1 MSVDPITLEVV
12 RNRLEGIVEEMGQT
26 MLQTAHSSIFYDS
39 KDYSVALFTPSGEL
53 VAMGQYIPHH
63 QGGMYAALTAILA
76 IYPAETMHPGDVYL
90 INDSYLGGT
99 HTQDFNVFAPIYAE
113 GRLVMFAGAIAHQ
126 IDIGGMTAGG
136 YCPQATS
143 IFQEGMRFPGVKLI
157 DRGEMRDDLM
167 RTLLRNVRLPYQQK
181 GDLLAQLAALKV
193 ATDRVPGLA
202 TAYGTD
208 TFEAIVR
215 AILDITEARVRAEIA
230 RLPDGVYR
238 AIDFIDHD
246 GHTPRLYRFEL
257 TLTVKGSELELDFA
271 GTDEQAP
278 GFINASYSNTRAACL
293 AALLLFLDPEIPRN
307 HGFFRPLSIH
317 VPEGTVLN
325 PRLPGPVSGSTTEC
339 GGRVYDLVLRALSQA
354 DPERGLGT
362 WSMMWLGVFLS
373 GIQHRQ
379 TGQDLIHCVMDGLG
393 TGGGA
398 RATSDGWP
406 ASSIAASNCLI
417 PNVEIEEE
425 TAPIRYIRREL
436 KTDSGGPGTYRGGL
450 ALETEFVV
458 EEDCVLTILG
468 SRKDYPAPGIFGGLA
483 GAPTYIAMITDAGTE
498 DLPQKVTDL
507 PVQAGTRII
516 MRACGGGG
524 YGKPSRR
531 DPESVAEDLRLGFVS
546 PEAAETIYGYAASP
560 NGESR

>member
-1 MSVDPITLEVV
+1 VSVDPITLEVV
-12 RNRLEGIVEEMGQT
+12 RNRLEGIVEEMGLT

-53 VAMGQYIPHH
+53 VSMGQYIPHH

-76 IYPAETMHPGDVYL
+76 IYPAETMNAGDVYL

-99 HTQDFNVFAPIYAE
+99 HTQDFNVFAPIFGG
-113 GRLVMFAGAIAHQ
+113 GRLVMFAGSIAHQ

-143 IFQEGMRFPGVKLI
+143 IYQEGMRFPGVKLI
-157 DRGEMRDDLM
+157 DKGEMRDDLL

-193 ATDRVPGLA
+193 ATDRVPQLVD
-202 TAYGTD
+202 AYGAD
-208 TFEAIVR
+208 TFAEIVR

-230 RLPDGVYR
+230 QLPDGVYR
-238 AIDFIDHD
+238 AVDFIDHD

-257 TLTVKGSELELDFA
+257 AMTVRGSELELDFT
-271 GTDEQAP
+271 GTDDQAP
-278 GFINASYSNTRAACL
+278 GFINASLANTRAACL

-307 HGFFRPLSIH
+307 HGFFRPLSIT

-354 DPERGLGT
+354 DPAHGLGT
-362 WSMMWLGVFLS
+362 WSMMWLGIFLS

-379 TGQDLIHCVMDGLG
+379 TGHDLIHCVMDGLG

-398 RATSDGWP
+398 RATGDGWP

-425 TAPIRYIRREL
+425 TAPIRYVRREL
-436 KTDSGGPGTYRGGL
+436 KTDSGGAGTYRGGL
-450 ALETEFVV
+450 ALETEFIV
-458 EEDCVLTILG
+458 EDDCVLTVLG
-468 SRKDYPAPGIFGGLA
+468 SRKEYPAPGIFGGCA
-483 GAPTYIAMITDAGTE
+483 GAPTYIAMVTPAGTE
-498 DLPQKVTDL
+498 ELPQKVTDL
-507 PVQAGTRII
+507 VVKAGTRII

-524 YGKPSRR
+524 YGDPMQR
-531 DPESVAEDLRLGFVS
+531 DRDAVADDLRLGFIS
-546 PEAAETIYGYAASP
+546 PEAATQIYADQASAR
-560 NGESR
+560 ESE